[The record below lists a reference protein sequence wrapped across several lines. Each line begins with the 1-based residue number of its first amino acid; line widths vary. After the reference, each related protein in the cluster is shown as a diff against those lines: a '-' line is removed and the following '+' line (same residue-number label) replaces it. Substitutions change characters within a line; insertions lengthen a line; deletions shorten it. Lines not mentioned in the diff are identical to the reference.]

1 MRKVLLVLLVGLLLG
16 ACATTVTKTSDQRQR
31 IIKHQEELIKN
42 QYIKIGMTYKEVSKF
57 IGLNWT
63 IPLKHSD
70 FKNGYMLMNVRNFNS
85 AEDYY
90 YQFEQPDETKQIYYN
105 KLSLSTSWTAR
116 YKLTN
121 IFKNRV
127 EGYDYYLSIPNLH
140 PKDKVRLMKYKNMV
154 LAHQEHVAKQ
164 KKKKE
169 EEKRLEEE
177 KKQIKISSIIDGA
190 KSACKGLG
198 FKEETEKFNDCA
210 YKLYTKEIDKI
221 ATLGT
226 WKNEEFVKT
235 KKLTK
240 KEKKAE
246 ARENKQIAEAM
257 KICRKIGATPG
268 TDKFIDCTIKLLT
281 TSTAQQTVIVGNNQR
296 RSIYPLHCRQMGGAS
311 AC

>member
-1 MRKVLLVLLVGLLLG
+1 MVLGLMLSG
-16 ACATTVTKTSDQRQR
+16 CATVTKTSDQRKER
-31 IIKHQEELIKN
+31 KEYQENLIKN
-42 QYIKIGMTYKEVSKF
+42 QDIKIGMTYKEAKNF
-57 IGLNWT
+57 LNLTWV
-63 IPLKHSD
+63 IQLRHGDLKHA
-70 FKNGYMLMNVRNFNS
+70 YVLANVRNFHG

-90 YQFEQPDETKQIYYN
+90 YQFEQPDKTKQIYYN
-105 KLSLSTSWTAR
+105 PWSLSTKWTAN

-121 IFKNRV
+121 IFKNSV
-127 EGYDYYLSIPNLH
+127 EVYDYYLSIPNLH
-140 PKDKVRLMKYKNMV
+140 PKDKINLLKYKNMV

-177 KKQIKISSIIDGA
+177 KKQIKISSMIDRA

-226 WKNEEFVKT
+226 WKNDEFVKT

-240 KEKKAE
+240 EEKKAE

-311 AC
+311 NC